1 MSVYSLVY
9 LHVYRSSTA
18 VYLAVYHPIYPP
30 RGREMTK
37 EEAVRE
43 AAREVI
49 EHGGPACLTDPREVM
64 RAVGRALDAGAS
76 NEDIKA
82 EMRRQRNA

>member
-1 MSVYSLVY
+1 MN
-9 LHVYRSSTA
+9 RQQA
-18 VYLAVYHPIYPP
+18 VEV
-30 RGREMTK
+30 
-37 EEAVRE
+37 

-49 EHGGPACLTDPREVM
+49 AHGGPACLTDPKQVM

-82 EMRRQRNA
+82 EMRRQRAEGA